1 LGWETNTSYNAGLDF
16 SILKGRIQT
25 SIDYYTRTTTD
36 LLLKAPVSSLTGFT
50 SSWQNVGDILNQGV
64 ELNITTKN
72 DFGKLRWMGIVNAS
86 YNTNKVLRLGYDN
99 TPISAGFSGLT
110 STIEVGQPLYA
121 FKLYDV
127 IGVYKNQAEVDA
139 GPKMAK
145 TVPGD
150 SKYRDVNGD
159 GVIDNNDRT
168 IVGNPQAPFAFGFRN
183 EFSYK
188 RFSLSVLMN
197 AQLGG
202 MIYSMIGRSIDRPG
216 MGYLYN
222 KLAKWENR
230 WKSADSPGD
239 GMTPSMLASTGAYY
253 DTRWLYSSD
262 YLRVK
267 NVTFGYSVPKQ
278 KWFTNARVY
287 ISIENALIWH
297 KYSGGYTP
305 EAANNEGGDYGGYPQ
320 AKTFSIGLNLNL

>member
-1 LGWETNTSYNAGLDF
+1 
-16 SILKGRIQT
+16 
-25 SIDYYTRTTTD
+25 
-36 LLLKAPVSSLTGFT
+36 
-50 SSWQNVGDILNQGV
+50 
-64 ELNITTKN
+64 
-72 DFGKLRWMGIVNAS
+72 
-86 YNTNKVLRLGYDN
+86 
-99 TPISAGFSGLT
+99 
-110 STIEVGQPLYA
+110 
-121 FKLYDV
+121 
-127 IGVYKNQAEVDA
+127 
-139 GPKMAK
+139 
-145 TVPGD
+145 
-150 SKYRDVNGD
+150 
-159 GVIDNNDRT
+159 
-168 IVGNPQAPFAFGFRN
+168 
-183 EFSYK
+183 
-188 RFSLSVLMN
+188 
-197 AQLGG
+197 
-202 MIYSMIGRSIDRPG
+202 

-267 NVTFGYSVPKQ
+267 NVTFGYNVPKQ

-287 ISIENALIWH
+287 VSIENALIWH